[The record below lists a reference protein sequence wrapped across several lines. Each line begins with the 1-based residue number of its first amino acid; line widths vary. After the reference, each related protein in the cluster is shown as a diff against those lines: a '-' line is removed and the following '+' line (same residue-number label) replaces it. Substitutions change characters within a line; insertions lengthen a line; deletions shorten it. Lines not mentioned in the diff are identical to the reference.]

1 MRLGIKAAVAAA
13 VVGLAAPSAAQDYP
27 SRPIRVITHSAAG
40 GISDIFI
47 RTIGEELHK
56 RWGQPLIVENRPGG
70 NMNIGGRACAEANPD
85 GYTICIMANEVTTY
99 NHHLYKNI
107 PFNPEKNFEPITNL
121 FFLSQAMVVN
131 SNLNV
136 RNLAEL
142 AALAKAKPK
151 TLSYSSPAAPL
162 TLFIENF
169 NREHGTDLVRVPFR
183 GGGDTVNGV
192 LSGATPIAFVG
203 LGNLIAHLRSGAM
216 TGLVVDGDAR
226 SSLFPDIPTLREA
239 GYRGPLTRS
248 YFGLYAP
255 AGMPKAHIA
264 KIADEVRRI
273 ASDDRFRDRHLIQ
286 RGLEPV
292 FNAPEEFAQFLKA
305 DRVTAERVV
314 KESGLQPQ

>member
-1 MRLGIKAAVAAA
+1 MRIVSVIAA
-13 VVGLAAPSAAQDYP
+13 GLFAIAAPAAAQDYP
-27 SRPIRVITHSAAG
+27 TRPIRVITHSAAG

-56 RWGQPLIVENRPGG
+56 RWGQPLVIENRPGG
-70 NMNIGGRACAEANPD
+70 NMNIGGRACAEAAPD
-85 GYTICIMANEVTTY
+85 GYTICILANEVVTY
-99 NHHLYKNI
+99 NHHLYKSI

-131 SNLNV
+131 ADLKV

-142 AALAKAKPK
+142 VALAKARPK

-162 TLFIENF
+162 TLFVENF
-169 NREHGTDLVRVPFR
+169 NRENDVDLVRVPFR

-226 SSLFPDIPTLREA
+226 SPLFPDIPTLREA

-255 AGMPKAHIA
+255 TGMSKAFA
-264 KIADEVRRI
+264 VRIADDVRRI
-273 ASDDRFRDRHLIQ
+273 ASDPAFRDKHLIQ

-292 FNAPEEFAQFLKA
+292 FNSPEEFAEFLKT

-314 KESGLQPQ
+314 REAGLTPQ